1 MLAKLSSRRQFVIPK
16 SIAVALHLNPGDLL
30 NVTRKNN
37 SIVLTPVDIEE
48 RYDPD
53 LIAHAGKALEKGLEE
68 GKTFGSFKEM
78 IEDIHHQTGRKKRHA
93 GR

>member
-1 MLAKLSSRRQFVIPK
+1 MLAKLSSRRQFVVPK
-16 SIAVALHLNPGDLL
+16 SIAMALHLKPGDLL

-53 LIAHAGKALEKGLEE
+53 LIAGASKALRKGLEE

-78 IEDIHHQTGRKKRHA
+78 IEDIYHRTGRKNKHVR
-93 GR
+93 R